1 MSDEERARILRMV
14 SEGKLSPEEAADLL
28 EALQPQR
35 QTASE
40 GASWSVVGPGGSARL
55 HAGPAQ
61 FGRKRPRILVIHVKE
76 GGENKV
82 NVRIPLGLTKAA
94 GKFIPRQAQQYL
106 GKYEINLQEFLDDLV
121 DADSGTLLEVRDGEN
136 KVLIAVE

>member
-28 EALQPQR
+28 EAIQPEPR
-35 QTASE
+35 VMRPSE
-40 GASWSVVGPGGSARL
+40 PDVRTLSGHSVHIR
-55 HAGPAQ
+55 
-61 FGRKRPRILVIHVKE
+61 GRERHGRCLVIHIKE

-82 NVRIPLGLTKAA
+82 NLRIPFSLTRAA
-94 GKFIPRQAQQYL
+94 GKFIPRQATAYL
-106 GKYEINLQEFLDDLV
+106 SKYEINLQEFLDDLG
-121 DADSGTLLEVRDGEN
+121 DAESGTILEVRDGEN

>member
-1 MSDEERARILRMV
+1 MV

-28 EALQPQR
+28 EALQPEPV
-35 QTASE
+35 AAAE
-40 GASWSVVGPGGSARL
+40 MPSWSIAGDHGSARF
-55 HAGPAQ
+55 HAGH
-61 FGRKRPRILVIHVKE
+61 GRRRPRILVIHVKE

-82 NVRIPLGLTKAA
+82 NIRVPLGLTKAA

-106 GKYEINLQEFLDDLV
+106 GKYEINLQDFLDDLV
-121 DADSGTLLEVRDGEN
+121 DADSGTLLEVKDGEN

>member
-28 EALQPQR
+28 EALQPETR
-35 QTASE
+35 SGSE
-40 GASWSVVGPGGSARL
+40 MPSWNVVGNEGSARF
-55 HAGPAQ
+55 HAGHV
-61 FGRKRPRILVIHVKE
+61 RRRPRVLVIHVKE
-76 GGENKV
+76 GGEQKV
-82 NVRIPLGLTKAA
+82 NIRVPFGLTKAA

-106 GKYEINLQEFLDDLV
+106 GKYDINLQDFLDDLV
-121 DADSGTLLEVRDGEN
+121 EADGGTLLEVRDGEN